1 MEMGLK
7 MIWNTFQNP
16 SCKTDAINTATTTT
30 AADTPG
36 KEDSAAKMEMGTQI
50 WKCPK
55 CNGAGEV
62 ECGDPHAAN
71 MVPCYRC
78 GASGKI
84 TRVQGIREAMSI
96 SDVSALESILQE
108 HQSQCDLDWA
118 LDSAITSRYPEH
130 VRLLLAAG
138 ADGQAALN
146 DFLGSMAR
154 QLWKVK
160 RYPDTTL
167 SILRLLVE
175 SGVVAGSK
183 EMQCFHDALKCVG
196 SDQPDTK
203 QVLEVFREILMS
215 ASPKVLSLCMDEGC
229 PDSWRIKVHMLDG
242 NCVATVDVLP
252 CSMTLRELKMEIQ
265 SQASI
270 PSYRQ
275 QLIFGGEILTTEDA
289 QFYPDPTEP
298 LQLTII

>member
-1 MEMGLK
+1 MGKNFASAATKMEMGLK
-7 MIWNTFQNP
+7 MT
-16 SCKTDAINTATTTT
+16 
-30 AADTPG
+30 
-36 KEDSAAKMEMGTQI
+36 
-50 WKCPK
+50 CPR

-62 ECGDPHAAN
+62 FLDPHAAN
-71 MVPCYRC
+71 MVPCCRC

-84 TRVQGIREAMSI
+84 TSLQGLREAMSI
-96 SDVSALESILQE
+96 SDLSALELVLQE

-118 LDSAITSRYPEH
+118 LNSAITSRYPEH

-146 DFLGSMAR
+146 DFLRSMAR

-160 RYPDTTL
+160 RYPDTTVL
-167 SILRLLVE
+167 VSILRLLVE

-183 EMQCFHDALKCVG
+183 EMHLFNDALKCVQ
-196 SDQPDTK
+196 SDQRDTK
-203 QVLEVFREILMS
+203 QVLEVFEEILMS
-215 ASPKVLSLCMDEGC
+215 ASPKVLSLCVGEVC
-229 PDSWRIKVHMLDG
+229 PDSWRIQVHMLDG
-242 NCVATVDVLP
+242 NCVATVDVVP
-252 CSMTLRELKMEIQ
+252 YSMTIGELKTEIQ

-270 PSYRQ
+270 PSCRQ

-289 QFYPDPTEP
+289 QFFPDPSEP